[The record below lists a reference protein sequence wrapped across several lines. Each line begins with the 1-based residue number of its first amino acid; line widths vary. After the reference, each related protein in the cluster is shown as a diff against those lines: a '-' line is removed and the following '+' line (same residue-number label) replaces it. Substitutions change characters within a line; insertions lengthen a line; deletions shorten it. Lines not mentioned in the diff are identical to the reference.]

1 MGRYSLRITIM
12 KELELQFES
21 AGTVQPQLRRDTVDL
36 NIGATANEFERQ
48 NRGRERVQEQVRRN
62 QQQMLDNIKTE
73 TKNIGMDFEGM
84 KKLANFS
91 QTLTE
96 KVVGYQESKN
106 QAKMMTGYMKAYS
119 DGFSEKEME
128 KYKAEEAVLGE
139 ADKEARKMAADYEAN
154 GGQPD
159 VAQELRNMTGWEA
172 YGYAKGMLEKGG
184 VEFSS
189 FLNQRWDKPVMNLN
203 GRPLSLDTA
212 ENSAERDMV
221 MMAHKETYI
230 AQYAGLNPKMMGE
243 YLFPSMKKAEAA
255 ALIQWDKNYS
265 SRQKAENQ
273 GQALDLLNADFQTK
287 ADPQFIMDW
296 IDRHQYD
303 LGGMYGARAQAAE
316 LVKTLIEDGKL
327 NPNQVSRLFGKDAF
341 VIGKNGN
348 KIRLGSWKEFQG
360 MEQLALD
367 TQNNKIKKG
376 LEQRKLEDR
385 QIDQEFQDILERD
398 GAELDQMSDV
408 QKFDFIK
415 KFKKGLGRE
424 FMTNSPAM
432 DNWLSKTA
440 DNDKRA
446 ELEINQIIENG
457 GTVSESML
465 TSSYLRAKFGDKL
478 KGNTWAKE
486 AFKDIENTVN
496 ADIAT
501 ALKLTTGEEKTSNR
515 SYTEGIRYARMKALE
530 LLQTTR
536 AQNPEMSD
544 EQVKAKVLKDIKTL
558 AGEPGGFKQS
568 PFYYENVRFSTP
580 KEAYLNTLTNSL
592 EYADQQQNAGN
603 LNFLEEGLIPG
614 TQDQYDQ
621 LVKNIESGKGIKVPQ
636 FYHDIAKTIPGV
648 TGQDVAR
655 AQLKAMGGPELV
667 PTKIEEVISTLSPAT
682 QQILKGKGQ
691 FLTVNRLNRAEVTE
705 EASTAN
711 TPEVQSLLDYMV
723 QDESGGNYNIIFGG
737 RTIPGLENMTIQQ
750 VIEEQRANVRRTGH
764 GAVGKYQMV
773 RPEEAAAYVGL
784 PLSAKFTK
792 ENQDKMAMYYME
804 MAGYSRFMKGRISA
818 KTFAR
823 GLASQWA
830 ALHTEGGGTYY
841 KDGTNKAGGST
852 TYQGLLERIRALAAN
867 SPFNAPQNLTPSL
880 R

>member
-1 MGRYSLRITIM
+1 MNDF
-12 KELELQFES
+12 EFEFES
-21 AGTVQPQLRRDTVDL
+21 PGQVQPQLRRDTVDL
-36 NIGATANEFERQ
+36 GINQQANEFERQ
-48 NRGRERVQEQVRRN
+48 NRGADRVQAQVEKN
-62 QQQMLDNIKTE
+62 QKQMLNNLKTE
-73 TKNIGMDFEGM
+73 AKNSGLKFDDM
-84 KKLANFS
+84 KKLADFS

-96 KVVGYQESKN
+96 KVVGYQKFKN
-106 QAKMMTGYMKAYS
+106 EQKMMTGYMKAYS
-119 DGFSEKEME
+119 NGFSEKEME
-128 KYKAEEAVLGE
+128 DFKAQEGELNE
-139 ADKEARKMAADYEAN
+139 ADMAARKIAADYEAN

-159 VAQELRNMTGWEA
+159 VAQELKNMTGWEA
-172 YGYAKGMLEKGG
+172 YGYAKGILEKGG
-184 VEFSS
+184 TNFSS
-189 FLNQRWDKPVMNLN
+189 FLSERWNKPIMTVN
-203 GRPLSLDTA
+203 GKPLSMATA
-212 ENSAERDMV
+212 SNSVERDMV
-221 MMAHKETYI
+221 MAAQRETYI
-230 AQYAGLNPKMMGE
+230 AQYSGMNAKLMNE
-243 YLFPSMKKAEAA
+243 YLFPNMKKAEAA
-255 ALIQWDKNYS
+255 ATIQWTKDYS
-265 SRQKAENQ
+265 TKQKLEAE
-273 GQALDLLNADFQTK
+273 GQALDSLNADLQSK
-287 ADPQFIMDW
+287 SDPQFLMNW

-303 LGGMYGARAQAAE
+303 LGGVYGARKKAAE
-316 LVKTLIEDGKL
+316 LVKTLIEDGKMST
-327 NPNQVSRLFGKDAF
+327 NQAAALFGKDAF

-367 TQNNKIKKG
+367 TENAKVKKG
-376 LEQRKLEDR
+376 LDARKLEDA
-385 QIDQEFQDILERD
+385 QADQEFQDILERD
-398 GAELDQMSDV
+398 GEQLDSMTLPE
-408 QKFDFIK
+408 K
-415 KFKKGLGRE
+415 LE
-424 FMTNSPAM
+424 FLEKVKSGMNRPHMTDTPAM
-432 DNWLSKTA
+432 KAWLTKTP
-440 DNDKRA
+440 DDDRIRA
-446 ELEINQIIENG
+446 AEIQERLDAG
-457 GTVSESML
+457 GSVSESDL
-465 TSSYLRAKFGDKL
+465 TSTYLRAKFGDKL
-478 KGNTWAKE
+478 NQGKWATKALE
-486 AFKDIENTVN
+486 DIQDTID

-501 ALKLTTGEEKTSNR
+501 ALKLTTGEEKASNR
-515 SYTEGIRYARMKALE
+515 SYTEGIRYARQTALK

-544 EQVKAKVLKDIKTL
+544 EQVKQKVLKDIKTM

-568 PFYYENVRFSTP
+568 PFYWENVRFASP
-580 KEAYLNTLTNSL
+580 KESYLNTLTNAL
-592 EYADQQQNAGN
+592 EYADGQQDSGN
-603 LNFLEEGLIPG
+603 LNFLSEGLIPG
-614 TQDQYDQ
+614 TQKQYDE
-621 LVKNIESGKGIKVPQ
+621 LVKNIESGKVIKIPQ
-636 FYHDIAKTIPGV
+636 FYHDIAKNIPGV

-655 AQLKAMGGPELV
+655 AQLSAMGGPTLIPNRV
-667 PTKIEEVISTLSPAT
+667 EEFVDTLSPAT
-682 QQILKGKGQ
+682 QDILKGKGQ

-852 TYQGLLERIRALAAN
+852 TYQGLLERIRALAAA